1 MLTEQ
6 ETRDFLALL
15 LAFQRST
22 HASCRMLAALFGVT
36 ARTMSLWLRAAH
48 GQPTVKRLFHYSTDG
63 IKQSIERMNTLD
75 AEEGVYAIIVA
86 AYLPAAKRA
95 ALDTLLKTAI

>member
-1 MLTEQ
+1 MLSEQ
-6 ETRDFLALL
+6 ETKDFLALL

-48 GQPTVKRLFHYSTDG
+48 GQPTVSRLIHARTDH
-63 IKQSIERMNTLD
+63 IKLAIEKMNKLD
-75 AEEGVYAIIVA
+75 AEQGVYAIIVA
-86 AYLPAAKRA
+86 AYMPAARRA
-95 ALDTLLKTAI
+95 ALDALLKTAI